1 MSSDINS
8 PCNNWLDEVVAANR
22 MRQEVLPLEY
32 REEKCN

>member
-1 MSSDINS
+1 MSSDVNTH
-8 PCNNWLDEVVAANR
+8 CNNWLDEISANR